1 VRTDEADD
9 AALTTFVAQT
19 DRVTRQLAG
28 SVRELEVG
36 FAVRTPDLSAVWS
49 ANHLCCTSAATRAT
63 LERLGEEE
71 LAGLPYRHLIVRHR
85 ETAEAVEPA
94 LDAAG
99 WRVERDVVMLLDGTP
114 KEPADTGV
122 VGELTEDQMAM
133 LMAQWLREEFG
144 DVRQQDVDDVV
155 EYNRRVGRHYGERR
169 LGVVDADGTP
179 LAVTKLRVD
188 GPLGW
193 VEDVYTTPHARNR
206 GYARTLVT
214 QAARAAREAGC
225 SVVVIVADADD
236 WPQDLYARVGFRPIG
251 SGRVFHRVVD
261 PAG

>member
-1 VRTDEADD
+1 
-9 AALTTFVAQT
+9 
-19 DRVTRQLAG
+19 
-28 SVRELEVG
+28 
-36 FAVRTPDLSAVWS
+36 
-49 ANHLCCTSAATRAT
+49 
-63 LERLGEEE
+63 
-71 LAGLPYRHLIVRHR
+71 
-85 ETAEAVEPA
+85 
-94 LDAAG
+94 
-99 WRVERDVVMLLDGTP
+99 VMLLDGTP